1 MEINLRVYGLA
12 IRNNHVL
19 VSKEYI
25 ANKWLIKF
33 PGGGVQPQESL
44 SDALCREFREEMQ
57 CTVSEAQH
65 FYTTDAYI
73 PSWFD
78 SKQRVLSIYYTISLL
93 ELKPYNAL
101 VLPKQTEHE
110 VFWAP
115 ISLATF
121 NTIDLPI
128 DRTVFKRLLDLY

>member
-33 PGGGVQPQESL
+33 PGGGVNPQESL
-44 SDALCREFREEMQ
+44 TDALCREFREEVQ
-57 CTVSEAQH
+57 CTVSESQH
-65 FYTTDAYI
+65 FYTTDAYV

-78 SKQRVLSIYYTISLL
+78 SKQRVLSVYFTISLL
-93 ELKPYNAL
+93 ELQPHNAL
-101 VLPKQTEHE
+101 VLPKRSEHE
-110 VFWAP
+110 VYWAP
-115 ISLATF
+115 ISMATL
-121 NTIDLPI
+121 NSIDLPI
-128 DRTVFKRLLDLY
+128 ERTVFKLLLDMC